1 MITLSPNADKSLKL
15 ILPNTNKALA
25 LALKSATAK
34 ELTSLTQTKDL
45 GSILDSL
52 LKQSNGVDTAQNR
65 ALLELLKSNPTLKS
79 LSNAVPT
86 LKDLLQLLKAD
97 KTQTALEKSLQNFLT
112 NIKDIDSKE
121 LHSKL
126 KSSGVFLENELKTSK
141 NPKEILSS
149 DLKALLLK
157 TSDELSNAATTP
169 KSQEILKQIDKV
181 LLQIDYHQLVS
192 HLSNAS
198 SLYLPY
204 SWDALQEGDINIKKI
219 KNKSYC
225 CDIHLELK
233 EYATVD
239 LRLVLFEKNQLSI
252 NISTQSKELKEKILQ
267 NLQILKKQLS
277 NAALITKEI
286 RFIEKKEN
294 LYSEHTLENLAMGFE
309 VKA

>member
-286 RFIEKKEN
+286 RFTEKKEN